1 MDETEHEVRKV
12 FREALGVSGPMKP
25 GNNPKVFA
33 EPKRPTLD
41 GVYPSFNDLLKAEL
55 PEREEIMTG
64 VRRGEVAQMV
74 SITNVGKSTF
84 LLNSVVALLSG
95 CEFSP
100 LVSKGHKP
108 VKVLYVDCESTAS
121 WLRHDLVVM
130 KDKRPFES
138 KQLSIWVDRTVKE
151 EPLSL
156 EKYTHLEELKQF
168 VQKNKVDLVIID
180 TVSAAFNLR
189 NENDNSEVK
198 SRVMGPLAHLA
209 RSCNCAVIF
218 AHHHGKPS
226 ESGGEKAYYG
236 RGASAYGAL
245 SRTVY
250 NLKREA
256 SKGEN
261 YVTLECAKIKG
272 RKFDPTVFHL
282 NEEARWFEPVGTAP
296 KPEPKDVTVDDIA
309 EYLSDA
315 GGRAERKAII
325 ERFSDVS
332 PATIDRRLK
341 EGMGMGILSAY
352 RRGVYEV
359 CHLVTP
365 IGNDKVT
372 KVELGSIEGV
382 L

>member
-12 FREALGVSGPMKP
+12 FREALGVSRPMKP
-25 GNNPKVFA
+25 GSNPKVFA
-33 EPKRPTLD
+33 EPRRPALG
-41 GVYPSFNDLLKAEL
+41 GVYLSFDDLLQADL

-64 VRRGEVAQMV
+64 VRRGEVTELV
-74 SITNVGKSTF
+74 SVTNVGKSTL
-84 LLNSVVALLSG
+84 LLNSVIALLSG
-95 CEFSP
+95 SEFSP
-100 LVSKGHKP
+100 LVTKEHKP
-108 VKVLYVDCESTAS
+108 VKILYVDCESTAGR
-121 WLRHDLVVM
+121 LRHDIAVM
-130 KDKRPFES
+130 KRRWSFKGGH
-138 KQLSIWVDRTVKE
+138 LLIWVDGMVGE

-156 EKYTHLEELKQF
+156 EKPAHFQALKRLVEE
-168 VQKNKVDLVIID
+168 NHIDLVIID

-189 NENDNSEVK
+189 NENENSEVTTW
-198 SRVMGPLAHLA
+198 VMRPLMSLA

-272 RKFDPTVFHL
+272 RKFDPVVFHL

-309 EYLSDA
+309 EYLSGI
-315 GGRAERKAII
+315 GGRAERKAVV

-332 PATIDRRLK
+332 PATIDRRLRDGV
-341 EGMGMGILSAY
+341 EMGILSGD

-365 IGNDKVT
+365 IGNDKLI
-372 KVELGSIEGV
+372 KPELESVEVEI
-382 L
+382 